1 MILRRVLLVLLL
13 AAAAPDVRADGE
25 RARGITVS
33 AGLGVNALHAADL
46 ADLATAT
53 NGARVDA
60 LTSAAEFIGAVGV
73 PVGDRWTITAEY
85 ARLVGG
91 YEVQS
96 GFGSG
101 RYAFAAHLPSI
112 IVHYSLTEEP
122 AYSVLAGVGGGYHAG
137 SVRTELPGASDR
149 FTGTGPGVL
158 VDLRGNTSL
167 GDGLYALL
175 GVHVRWSAIGELTNS
190 DGFVI
195 PTGPG
200 VAPPTLSFVSAGAKL
215 GVTYRF

>member
-1 MILRRVLLVLLL
+1 MILRSVLLVLLV
-13 AAAAPDVRADGE
+13 AAAAPGLRAEGE
-25 RARGITVS
+25 EGRGITVS
-33 AGLGVNALHAADL
+33 AGLGVNALHAGDL

-73 PVGDRWTITAEY
+73 PVGERWTITAEY
-85 ARLVGG
+85 ARIVGG

-101 RYAFAAHLPSI
+101 RYAFAAHLPSL
-112 IVHYSLTEEP
+112 IVHYSLAEEP
-122 AYSVLAGVGGGYHAG
+122 TYSVLAGLGGGYHAG
-137 SVRTELPGASDR
+137 SVRTELPGADDR

-158 VDLRGNTSL
+158 LDLRGNTSL

-175 GVHVRWSAIGELTNS
+175 GVHLRWSGIGELTNS

-200 VAPPTLSFVSAGAKL
+200 VAPPTLSFFSAGAKL